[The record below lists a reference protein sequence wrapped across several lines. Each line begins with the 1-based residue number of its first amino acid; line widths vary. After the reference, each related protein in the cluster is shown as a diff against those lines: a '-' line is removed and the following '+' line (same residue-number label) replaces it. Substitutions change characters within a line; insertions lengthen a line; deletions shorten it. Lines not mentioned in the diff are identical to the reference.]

1 MCGRFTLRTS
11 AKVLGELFALS
22 ELPVLE
28 PRYNIAPTQPVPAV
42 RLAPGGEQR
51 EMTWLRWGLVPSW
64 AEDPAI
70 GNRLIN
76 ARAETAAEK
85 PAFRSAFRQRRCLI
99 PADGFYEWQ
108 RQPGGKTPYFI
119 GLRDNQPFAFA
130 GLWERWQAAG
140 GQVLETCTLLTT
152 QANTLVQPVHDRMP
166 VIVPAA
172 EYERWLDPSL
182 HDPALLQPLLRPYA
196 PEEMTAYPVSR
207 WVNDPKHED
216 ARCMQPP
223 V

>member
-1 MCGRFTLRTS
+1 
-11 AKVLGELFALS
+11 
-22 ELPVLE
+22 
-28 PRYNIAPTQPVPAV
+28 AV
-42 RLAPGGEQR
+42 RLAPGAEQR
-51 EMTWLRWGLVPSW
+51 EMSLLRWGLVPSW

-108 RQPGGKTPYFI
+108 RHPGGKTPYYFS
-119 GLRDNQPFAFA
+119 LRDKQPFAFA
-130 GLWERWQAAG
+130 GLWERWQAPG
-140 GQVLETCTLLTT
+140 GKVLETCTLLTT
-152 QANTLVQPVHDRMP
+152 QANSLVQPVHDRMP

-172 EYERWLDPSL
+172 EYDRWLDPSL
-182 HDPALLQPLLRPYA
+182 HDPALLQPILQPYA
-196 PEEMTAYPVSR
+196 PEEMTAYAVSR

-216 ARCMQPP
+216 ARCVQPP
-223 V
+223 A